1 MISLDRCDK
10 SCNTFNNLSER
21 ICFSNE
27 TEEVNLK
34 VFNMNQIDQW
44 NMFHVTLDA
53 VLMVKNVIESKNR
66 IVININVNVKSQ

>member
-34 VFNMNQIDQW
+34 VFNMITQI
-44 NMFHVTLDA
+44 NESNRSM
-53 VLMVKNVIESKNR
+53 KNVSCDLRCSFNGEKCNW
-66 IVININVNVKSQ
+66 KQK